1 MNLKIDELIFEIER
15 FNATIAFD
23 LNKAVSR
30 LDFTLANKL
39 LNPTEVG
46 VAVAEAYQGELIF
59 ESGTKT
65 YTFTDYDFESVD
77 IDVDIRSET
86 MVLRFSK

>member
-59 ESGTKT
+59 ESG
-65 YTFTDYDFESVD
+65 
-77 IDVDIRSET
+77 
-86 MVLRFSK
+86 

>member
-1 MNLKIDELIFEIER
+1 MVLRINELTYEIGR
-15 FNATIAFD
+15 FNAIIAFD

-30 LDFTLANKL
+30 LDFILANNS

-46 VAVAEAYQGELIF
+46 TAIAEAYKGELIF

-77 IDVDIRSET
+77 IDVDLRSET
-86 MVLRFSK
+86 IVLRFSK